1 MESTALAHVAY
12 ANRKPFLIVRG
23 LSDLA
28 GGQKGINPIEANEA
42 PVSEIAVKVLK
53 HIVAELP

>member
-12 ANRKPFLIVRG
+12 ANRKPILIVRG

-28 GGQKGINPIEANEA
+28 GAQPGANPIDANEA
-42 PVSEIAVKVLK
+42 AVSAITARMLRA
-53 HIVAELP
+53 IVDEL